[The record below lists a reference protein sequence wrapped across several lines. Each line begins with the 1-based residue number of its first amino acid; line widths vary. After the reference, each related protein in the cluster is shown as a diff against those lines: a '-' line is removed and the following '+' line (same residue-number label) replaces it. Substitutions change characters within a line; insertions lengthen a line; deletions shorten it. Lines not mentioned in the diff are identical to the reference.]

1 MGAIAVFIWE
11 EYLAYALCILFLSIV
26 SVLQTIVETRRN
38 NDTIRG
44 MARYICEVDVMRT
57 HPIHGT
63 EFVRCTSD
71 TLVPGD
77 IIKVPEGTV
86 LPCDLI
92 QLTGSCIVNEA
103 ILTGESI
110 PVMKQN
116 LPNINNETYSV
127 AECSKYTLFGGTS
140 VI

>member
-1 MGAIAVFIWE
+1 MIEVPKKTVVQILMDEILDPFYIFQMFAIAIFIWE

-26 SVLQTIVETRRN
+26 SVVQTIYETRRN
-38 NDTIRG
+38 NETIRS
-44 MARYICEVDVMRT
+44 MARYICDVEVMRT
-57 HPIHGT
+57 HSIKGT
-63 EFVRCTSD
+63 EFVKVPSD

-110 PVMKQN
+110 PVMK
-116 LPNINNETYSV
+116 
-127 AECSKYTLFGGTS
+127 
-140 VI
+140 